1 MSALPESSGFSR
13 RRFLQMSGLTAAGF
27 GIALSAHQQNL
38 QAETAQGTA
47 NPKEQFERALQ
58 IGTQAY
64 IWGYSLVAVK
74 RTLRRFA
81 VRQGV
86 PLNQFVRAQQ
96 LATPETKA
104 VVLPNNDTL
113 YASAWLDLRQEPII
127 LHVPDTQGRYYSVQL
142 MDAYTNTFAYVG
154 RRVTGTKEGNY
165 AIVGPAWQGTL
176 PTGVKP
182 IKSPTNTVWGLT
194 RTLVKGEDDLTTA
207 RTLQQQYTLTSLS
220 AYGGGITPQQQVP
233 PSPIT
238 QTAES
243 NGLQF
248 YDELGAALQD
258 DPPPEDE
265 SPLLRL
271 FAQVGIGLNRRPS
284 QEVKDQATIDGLK
297 QAISEGERLIDQ
309 KVSNWGKMVN
319 GWMVNYQIG
328 NYGKDY
334 LLRAATAK
342 AALAANTAEESLYFI
357 TQVDVTGKP
366 LSGAN
371 RYVFRFDPGGLP
383 PVDAFWSLT
392 VYGLD
397 RFLVANPLNRY
408 SIGDRT
414 KGLQYNAD
422 GSLDIY
428 VQHEVPVGEESNW
441 LPTPADAFYLLF
453 QAYQPR
459 AELLTGAY
467 KVPPVKR
474 V

>member
-1 MSALPESSGFSR
+1 MRSLPKSSGFSR
-13 RRFLQMSGLTAAGF
+13 RRFLQMSGLTAAGL
-27 GIALSAHQQNL
+27 GVALSAHQQNL
-38 QAETAQGTA
+38 KAEIAQGTA
-47 NPKEQFERALQ
+47 NAKEQLTRSLQ

-64 IWGYSLVAVK
+64 IWGYSLVILK
-74 RTLRRFA
+74 QRLRSLF
-81 VRQGV
+81 VRRGV
-86 PLNQFVRAQQ
+86 PLNQLVRSER
-96 LATPETKA
+96 LATPESKA
-104 VVLPNNDTL
+104 AAFPNNDTL

-127 LHVPDTQGRYYSVQL
+127 LHVPDTQERYYSVQL

-176 PTGVKP
+176 PAGVKP
-182 IKSPTNTVWGLT
+182 IKSPTNTVWS
-194 RTLVKGEDDLTTA
+194 LVRILVEGEDDLPA
-207 RTLQQQYTLTSLS
+207 VRALQQQYTLTPLI
-220 AYGGGITPQQQVP
+220 AYGSTTPSAQVP
-233 PSPIT
+233 PKPSA
-238 QTAES
+238 QAAES

-248 YDELGAALQD
+248 YDELSAALQD

-265 SPLLRL
+265 SPLLTL
-271 FAQVGIGLNRRPS
+271 FAQVGIGQNRRPS

-297 QAISEGERLIDQ
+297 QAILEGDRLIDQ
-309 KVSNWGKMVN
+309 KASNLGTTVN
-319 GWMVNYQIG
+319 GWRVNYQIG
-328 NYGKDY
+328 NFGKDY

-342 AALAANTAEESLYFI
+342 MTFAPNTAEESLYF
-357 TQVDVTGKP
+357 TAQVDSNGKP

-371 RYVFRFDPGGLP
+371 QYRLRFDANRLP

-392 VYGLD
+392 MYGLD

-408 SIGDRT
+408 AISDRT

-428 VQHEVPVGEESNW
+428 IQHEVPVGKESNW
-441 LPTPADAFYLLF
+441 LPAPAEGFSLMLR
-453 QAYQPR
+453 AYQPR

-467 KVPPVKR
+467 KVPPMKR

>member
-1 MSALPESSGFSR
+1 MSESSGFSR

-27 GIALSAHQQNL
+27 GVALSAHQQNL
-38 QAETAQGTA
+38 KAETAQDTA
-47 NPKEQFERALQ
+47 NAKEQFDCALH

-64 IWGYSLVAVK
+64 IWGYSLVVLK
-74 RTLRRFA
+74 RTLRNLA
-81 VRQGV
+81 VKRGV
-86 PLNQFVRAQQ
+86 PLNQFIRAER
-96 LATPETKA
+96 LATPESKA
-104 VVLPNNDTL
+104 VVSPNNDTL
-113 YASAWLDLRQEPII
+113 YASAWLYLRQKPII
-127 LHVPDTQGRYYSVQL
+127 LHVPDTQGCYYSVQL

-165 AIVGPAWQGTL
+165 AIAGPSWQGTL
-176 PTGVKP
+176 PTGVKL
-182 IKSPTNTVWGLT
+182 IKSPTNTIWS
-194 RTLVKGEDDLTTA
+194 LVRILVDGEDDLPA
-207 RTLQQQYTLTSLS
+207 VRALQQQYTLTPLS

-233 PSPIT
+233 PDLKT
-238 QTAES
+238 QAEAF

-248 YDELGAALQD
+248 YDELSAALQD
-258 DPPPEDE
+258 DLPPEDE
-265 SPLLRL
+265 YPLLKL
-271 FAQVGIGLNRRPS
+271 LTQVGIGPNLHPS

-297 QAISEGERLIDQ
+297 QAILEGDRLIDQ
-309 KVSNWGKMVN
+309 KVLNRGTRVN
-319 GWMVNYQIG
+319 GWTLDYKLG

-334 LLRAATAK
+334 LLRAAVAK
-342 AALAANTAEESLYFI
+342 AGLGANTPEESVYF
-357 TQVDVTGKP
+357 QAHVDATGKP

-371 RYVFRFDPGGLP
+371 RYVLRFDTGRLP

-392 VYGLD
+392 LYGLN
-397 RFLVANPLNRY
+397 RFFVANPLNRY

-428 VQHEVPVGEESNW
+428 IQHEVPVGKESNW
-441 LPTPADAFYLLF
+441 LPAPADGFYLSIR
-453 QAYQPR
+453 AYQPR